1 MDLLRPKASSG
12 KPEANKVRQ
21 AFDSVNTLETIAKLR
36 MSNGCRYGR
45 RGGKPSL
52 LTSASA
58 PLRYAFTFRLSF
70 FMEGEPIKES
80 LQKVSTAA
88 LSIFSPRQR
97 RLKNVPPPK
106 HSRGNE

>member
-45 RGGKPSL
+45 RGGMPSL

-58 PLRYAFTFRLSF
+58 PLRYAFTFRISF
-70 FMEGEPIKES
+70 LMEGEAIRVS
-80 LQKVSTAA
+80 LQRGSTAA
-88 LSIFSPRQR
+88 RRIFSPRR
-97 RLKNVPPPK
+97 RGIKNAPPAKPPG
-106 HSRGNE
+106 R